1 MAIKKD
7 AKEQVKLKNST
18 RQKIIVEQG
27 RAMGSPKV
35 DYKVLYTEIVES
47 NDKAK
52 ERVNELKKEYKNVD
66 ALSVH
71 YFSL

>member
-27 RAMGSPKV
+27 RVIGSPKV

-52 ERVNELKKEYKNVD
+52 ERVNELKNEYKDID